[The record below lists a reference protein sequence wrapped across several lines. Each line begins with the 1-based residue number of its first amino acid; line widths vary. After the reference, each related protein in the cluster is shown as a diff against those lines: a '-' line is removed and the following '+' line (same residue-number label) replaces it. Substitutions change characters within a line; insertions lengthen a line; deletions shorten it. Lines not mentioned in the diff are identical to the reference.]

1 MVAQT
6 LGRLVAIVGPSGVG
20 KDTLLAGAR
29 ALRPALVVA
38 RRVITRPEEAGG
50 EPFEGVSL
58 VEFEARKSRGAF
70 ALHWVAHGLS
80 YGIPATIHADM
91 AAGRIVLFNG
101 SRGVLSRARMLF
113 PDVAVIVVTA
123 DRATLQMRLAAR
135 GRESGADLD
144 RRLERADFAL
154 PDDMEYHLV
163 DNSGAVADGGQALVA
178 VLDRLAEDPRG

>member
-29 ALRPALVVA
+29 ALRPALVV
-38 RRVITRPEEAGG
+38 
-50 EPFEGVSL
+50 
-58 VEFEARKSRGAF
+58 ARKSRGAF

-163 DNSGAVADGGQALVA
+163 DNSGAVADGVQALVA